1 MEKISDHV
9 SYREG
14 VRSNTATRLDIDN
27 TPSSYQLGN
36 MTAVSHNLFEPLRK
50 WVGGPIK
57 INSFFRSEKLNS
69 AIGGSRSSQHCQGRA
84 MDIDDTFGYKTNAEM
99 FNYIKQNLNF
109 DQIIW
114 EFGTDKN
121 PDWIHVSFV
130 SADENRG
137 KSLKATKINGKTA
150 YQLI

>member
-1 MEKISDHV
+1 MDKISNHI

-27 TPSSYQLGN
+27 IPNSYQVGN
-36 MTAVSHNLFEPLRK
+36 MTGIAHNLFEPLRK

-99 FNYIKQNLNF
+99 FHYIKQNLNF

-121 PDWIHVSFV
+121 PDWIHVSYV

-150 YQLI
+150 YQII